1 MTLKENIK
9 KILEQETK
17 DKDLTPVLENM
28 LNKLLV
34 KNNKDILCGVKVVH
48 PDNRESLPDAFG
60 NNIKFTSYKVT
71 FIFIGGYGT
80 KYWPKTQ
87 AVRDKYESLM
97 DEAWNLI
104 YDITELPVDVYSSE
118 VKKCD

>member
-1 MTLKENIK
+1 MMKNLIRH
-9 KILEQETK
+9 ILTEET
-17 DKDLTPVLENM
+17 KDLTPVLENM

-34 KNNKDILCGVKVVH
+34 KNNKDILCGVKVIH
-48 PDNRESLPDAFG
+48 PDKRDSLTG
-60 NNIKFTSYKVT
+60 YKFESYKVILT
-71 FIFIGGYGT
+71 FIGGYGT